1 LTTLDVVVPCY
12 NEEHVLDASI
22 ATLHAFLHERM
33 AEYDWQIVIA
43 DNASS
48 DSTLAVAHRL
58 AGQYDGRV
66 RALHIPQKGRGRAL
80 KAAWLGSTADVVA
93 YMDVDLSTELE
104 ALPKIV
110 TAIVAQGYDLGTG
123 SRLAKGSETVRSLK
137 RDILSKGYNLLIK
150 AMFWTKFSDAQ
161 CGFKVLSR
169 RTADAVVPLVKNDE
183 WFFDTELLIIA
194 EKNGLRLFDQPV
206 RWDEDPDTRV
216 NIRKTV
222 AEDIRGLLRLRFGG
236 VPKVRG
242 GVNGT

>member
-1 LTTLDVVVPCY
+1 MPTLDVVVPCY
-12 NEEHVLDASI
+12 NEEHVLEGSI
-22 ATLHAFLHERM
+22 ATLHAFLKDQLS
-33 AEYDWQIVIA
+33 EYEWQIVIA
-43 DNASS
+43 DNAST
-48 DSTLAVAHRL
+48 DRTLAVAQDL
-58 AGQYDGRV
+58 SLKYDGKV

-80 KAAWLGSTADVVA
+80 KAAWLGSTADVVS

-110 TAIVAQGYDLGTG
+110 NAIVHQGYDLGTG
-123 SRLAKGSETVRSLK
+123 SRLAKGSQIVRSLK
-137 RDILSKGYNLLIK
+137 RDVLSKGYNLMIK

-169 RTADAVVPLVKNDE
+169 KTADGVVPLVKNDE

-236 VPKVRG
+236 VPRVRSAR
-242 GVNGT
+242 